1 MIRDSRLRILAVEKI
16 LLDNPQGK
24 SVAQIINALE
34 CLYQIKADRKTLYA
48 DFAALTFFHN
58 LQTYRK
64 GNTVIYQI
72 KEKDA

>member
-1 MIRDSRLRILAVEKI
+1 MMRDSRLRILAVEKI

-24 SVAQIINALE
+24 SLKQIINALE
-34 CLYQIKADRKTLYA
+34 CLYDIKADRKRLYI

-64 GNTVIYQI
+64 GNTVIYKI